1 MTFLCLDASPA
12 HSFLQGLW
20 PLKILPTNYRR
31 VDQGAG
37 PVLPFYP
44 LYLTPPGCSPCFLSL
59 ASSILPAFQTPHFI
73 SLHEF
78 NGFQMLP
85 HFRIF

>member
-44 LYLTPPGCSPCFLSL
+44 LYLTPPGCSPVYRWLRAKSTLVGVLVIFND
-59 ASSILPAFQTPHFI
+59 SIFTPVSWDWRGI
-73 SLHEF
+73 
-78 NGFQMLP
+78 
-85 HFRIF
+85 